1 MALTATCKKCNREVK
16 PGDICPICGTKLPKS
31 ATHAA
36 WVVERK
42 PVADW
47 MCWNA
52 ILRWLLPAGTVV
64 LALALLLEGVSG
76 GTEAVE
82 KLFLGSFPVTL
93 LLLLGVLL
101 LLVLA
106 ALLLQGR
113 ELMDYIVDSRGVHA
127 TRYLPDPT
135 PLKLLFRLKSPGM
148 MRQVDPA
155 AQPPVL
161 RLDEQNLPWRAV
173 SRVQLWPEK
182 CYILFYA
189 PTWWL
194 RIPVR
199 CTPFS
204 WEDTLFYVRDKL
216 GKKKAVELPEHLR
229 TQTAQKPSIR
239 RVASQN
245 PKPFPSMPAECQEP
259 EKGRTTAAN
268 LETPEEPDDIVPA
281 SAGEQMTLDL
291 PADAEE

>member
-1 MALTATCKKCNREVK
+1 MALTATCKKCNREVE

-52 ILRWLLPAGTVV
+52 ILRWLLPASTVV

-135 PLKLLFRLKSPGM
+135 PLKLLLRLK
-148 MRQVDPA
+148 
-155 AQPPVL
+155 
-161 RLDEQNLPWRAV
+161 
-173 SRVQLWPEK
+173 
-182 CYILFYA
+182 
-189 PTWWL
+189 
-194 RIPVR
+194 
-199 CTPFS
+199 
-204 WEDTLFYVRDKL
+204 
-216 GKKKAVELPEHLR
+216 
-229 TQTAQKPSIR
+229 
-239 RVASQN
+239 
-245 PKPFPSMPAECQEP
+245 
-259 EKGRTTAAN
+259 
-268 LETPEEPDDIVPA
+268 
-281 SAGEQMTLDL
+281 
-291 PADAEE
+291 